1 MVPPLMVF
9 LAKSPLIDEYDLSS
23 LKIIWCGAAMLSKEL
38 EEKVKA
44 RINIPIIR
52 QGYGMTEASILT
64 GQTDNNHK
72 PGSVGVLN
80 AGTYGRVVD
89 ADSGKILGPYQNG
102 ELHFKGNTVMKGYI
116 NDKSATDNMIDSN
129 GWLKSG
135 DIGYVDDEGEFFI
148 VDRLKELI
156 KYKAFQVP
164 PAEIEAIL
172 LQHPAI
178 SDAGV
183 VGVPDEAA
191 GELPLAF
198 VVKQANA
205 TITEKEIIDYVAG
218 TYIFCKILIWYSL
231 LRSMFFLRA
240 GVTSPA
246 KRLHGGVR
254 FITEIPKNPSGK
266 LLRRELRAM
275 LSQQQSKL

>member
-1 MVPPLMVF
+1 
-9 LAKSPLIDEYDLSS
+9 
-23 LKIIWCGAAMLSKEL
+23 MLSKEI
-38 EEKVKA
+38 EDKVKA

-52 QGYGMTEASILT
+52 QGFGMTEGSILT
-64 GQTDNNHK
+64 GQTDTNHK
-72 PGSVGVLN
+72 PGSVGILN

-89 ADSGKILGPYQNG
+89 IESGKVLGPYQQG
-102 ELHFKGNTVMKGYI
+102 ELHFKGNTIMKGYI
-116 NDKSATDNMIDSN
+116 NDKSATDNMIDAH
-129 GWLKSG
+129 GWLHSG
-135 DIGYVDDEGEFFI
+135 DIGYVDEDGEFFI

-164 PAEIEAIL
+164 PAELEAIL

-198 VVKQANA
+198 VVKQPNA

-218 TYIFCKILIWYSL
+218 
-231 LRSMFFLRA
+231 MFL
-240 GVTSPA
+240 
-246 KRLHGGVR
+246 
-254 FITEIPKNPSGK
+254 
-266 LLRRELRAM
+266 
-275 LSQQQSKL
+275 